1 MLWDYFQGTFWIEKV
16 FLGDYLVLDGPRLEA
31 LSQRPKHLAVMLH
44 GYGASGDDLINLAA
58 QWQENLPEYE
68 FVSPHAPES
77 CEINPVGYQ
86 WFGLRDFNPFNI
98 RSGLDRARPLL
109 KKFLLNEINR
119 LGFMPEDLL
128 LIGFSQGTMMA
139 LDAMF
144 SFPGVRAILGY
155 SGAFYPPVG
164 ETLKSQKP
172 KVRLIH
178 GDGDMVIPYPAMN
191 EAARQLKLF
200 GIEPELYTCEGLGH
214 GIDEKGIRLGCEFL
228 QDLGMSSLHEQHASG
243 L

>member
-1 MLWDYFQGTFWIEKV
+1 M
-16 FLGDYLVLDGPRLEA
+16 
-31 LSQRPKHLAVMLH
+31 
-44 GYGASGDDLINLAA
+44 INLAA
-58 QWQENLPEYE
+58 GWQSHLPEFE

-98 RSGLDRARPLL
+98 RSGLDRSRPVL

-128 LIGFSQGTMMA
+128 LVGFSQGTMMA

-144 SFPGVRAILGY
+144 SFPGVSAIMGY

-164 ETLKSQKP
+164 ENLKASKP
-172 KVRLIH
+172 KVRLVH
-178 GDGDMVIPYPAMN
+178 GDSDMVIPYSAMN
-191 EAARQLKLF
+191 EAARQLQLF
-200 GIEPELYTCEGLGH
+200 GIEPETYTCNGLGH
-214 GIDEKGIRLGCEFL
+214 GIDEKGVRLGWEFL
-228 QDLGMSSLHEQHASG
+228 QGFSASPLQEQHVSG
-243 L
+243 M

>member
-1 MLWDYFQGTFWIEKV
+1 M
-16 FLGDYLVLDGPRLEA
+16 LDGPRLRA
-31 LSQRPKHLAVMLH
+31 LSKRPKRLVVLLH

-58 QWQENLPEYE
+58 DWQEQLPEYE

-98 RSGLDRARPLL
+98 RSGLDRARPIL

-119 LGFMPEDLL
+119 LGFMPEDLIL
-128 LIGFSQGTMMA
+128 VGFSQGTMMA

-144 SFPGVRAILGY
+144 SFPGVTAILGY

-164 ETLKSQKP
+164 ENLKATKP
-172 KVRLIH
+172 KVMLIH
-178 GDGDMVIPYPAMN
+178 GDTDVVIPYPAMN

-200 GIEPELYTCEGLGH
+200 GIEPETYTCKGLGH
-214 GIDEKGIRLGCEFL
+214 GINEQGVKLGWEFL
-228 QDLGMSSLHEQHASG
+228 QQFNAPITHEQQASRI
-243 L
+243 